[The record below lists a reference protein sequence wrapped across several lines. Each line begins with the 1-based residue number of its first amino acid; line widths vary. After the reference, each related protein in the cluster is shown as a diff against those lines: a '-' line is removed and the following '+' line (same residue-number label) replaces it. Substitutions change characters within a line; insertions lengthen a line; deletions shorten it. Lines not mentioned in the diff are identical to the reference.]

1 MKGFGDQTKSKKKL
15 NNFRTKQY
23 HQQIM
28 NEAVKHQSAGNITE
42 AKKYY
47 QMLIKDGLEDANVF
61 NNYGIVLVNL
71 GELKEA
77 ELSIRKSIDLNAKNP
92 ASYTNL
98 GGILIKLGKFK
109 EAELSIRK
117 AIDLNLNSSD
127 AHYILGNLFKD
138 QDKFE
143 DAEISIRKSI
153 KLNPKDPEA
162 HITFGKILIILGK
175 LKEAELPIRKAI
187 DLNPN
192 SADNYYILGNLL
204 RDQEELEDAEI
215 LIRKAIHLNHNF
227 YEAYLILGIL
237 LRELGK
243 LEEAE
248 LSAREAIKLNPNVG
262 NAYLSLGIILRDL
275 GRYEEAE
282 LFTLKAIKLENSD
295 LERCYQNLSLLM
307 YARGNINSAI
317 ENIEKAV
324 SLDPKSNEYKL
335 ILSIFKKR
343 NNSKNTEIVTHTDTL
358 IHNEKCL
365 SYPIIINKPVDSKLI
380 DSLYHI
386 KALDLNKFK
395 DPSFGKARGSD
406 YQLFENNE
414 IITRKLEKELIDITK
429 KIVNS
434 DVFFRDSFF
443 TILSGN
449 STVRKHNHLGD
460 FDKLEVLKLWKQ
472 KYSLV
477 YYLSIGDQHC
487 QNPGILKFYK
497 DEYDNNPN
505 KEILPSEGMIVIF
518 PADRY
523 HSVKYDGN
531 KDRIIIGVNFYSI

>member
-1 MKGFGDQTKSKKKL
+1 MKGFGDQIKSKKKL
-15 NNFRTKQY
+15 NNFRTNLY
-23 HQQIM
+23 CQQIM
-28 NEAVKHQSAGNITE
+28 KEAVKHHLAGNFLE
-42 AKKYY
+42 ARKYY
-47 QMLIKDGLEDANVF
+47 QQLIENGLEDANVF
-61 NNYGIVLVNL
+61 NNLGGILIKL

-92 ASYTNL
+92 AAHTNL

-117 AIDLNLNSSD
+117 AIYLNPNSAD
-127 AHYILGNLFKD
+127 AHFILGNLFKD

-162 HITFGKILIILGK
+162 HITLGRLLIKLGK
-175 LKEAELPIRKAI
+175 LKEAELQIRKAI

-192 SADNYYILGNLL
+192 SADDHYILGNLL

-215 LIRKAIHLNHNF
+215 LFRKAIHLNHNF
-227 YEAYLILGIL
+227 DKAYLILGIL

-243 LEEAE
+243 LKEAE
-248 LSAREAIKLNPNVG
+248 LSAREAIKLNPKVG

-275 GRYEEAE
+275 GRFEEAE
-282 LFTLKAIKLENSD
+282 LFTRKAIKLKNSD

-324 SLDPKSNEYKL
+324 SIDPISKEYKL
-335 ILSIFKKR
+335 ILSIFRKR
-343 NNSKNTEIVTHTDTL
+343 HNRKNTEIVTHTDTL

-365 SYPIIINKPVDSKLI
+365 SYPIIINKPVESELI
-380 DSLYHI
+380 DSLYQI
-386 KALDLNKFK
+386 KALDLNKLK

-406 YQLFENNE
+406 YQLFEYNE
-414 IITRKLEKELIDITK
+414 IITSKLEKELIDITK
-429 KIVNS
+429 KIVNAE
-434 DVFFRDSFF
+434 VFFYDSFF

-449 STVRKHNHLGD
+449 STIRKHNHLGD

-505 KEILPSEGMIVIF
+505 KEILPSEGTIVIF

>member
-1 MKGFGDQTKSKKKL
+1 MKGFGNQIKSKKKL
-15 NNFRTKQY
+15 NNFRTRQY
-23 HQQIM
+23 HQQLM
-28 NEAVKHQSAGNITE
+28 NEAVRHQSAGNISE

-47 QMLIKDGLEDANVF
+47 RQLIKEGLEDANVF
-61 NNYGIVLVNL
+61 NNYGIILVNL

-77 ELSIRKSIDLNAKNP
+77 ELSIRKSIELNPKDPAAHTNLGGILINIGKLKEAELSIRKSIELNP
-92 ASYTNL
+92 NSSNAHYILGNLLRDQSKLEEAEISIRKSIELNPKDPEAHTNL
-98 GGILIKLGKFK
+98 GGILIKLGKSK
-109 EAELSIRK
+109 EAELTTRK
-117 AIDLNLNSSD
+117 AIELNPNSPD
-127 AHYILGNLFKD
+127 AHYIIGNLLRD
-138 QDKFE
+138 QGKLE
-143 DAEISIRKSI
+143 EAEISIRK
-153 KLNPKDPEA
+153 
-162 HITFGKILIILGK
+162 
-175 LKEAELPIRKAI
+175 AI
-187 DLNPN
+187 HFNPN
-192 SADNYYILGNLL
+192 FD
-204 RDQEELEDAEI
+204 
-215 LIRKAIHLNHNF
+215 K
-227 YEAYLILGIL
+227 AYLILGIIL
-237 LRELGK
+237 WELRK

-248 LSAREAIKLNPNVG
+248 LITRKAIELNPNVG

-275 GRYEEAE
+275 GRFEEAE
-282 LFTLKAIKLENSD
+282 LLTLKAIKLKNSD

-307 YARGNINSAI
+307 YSRGDINSAI

-324 SLDPKSNEYKL
+324 SIDPISKEYKL
-335 ILSIFKKR
+335 ILSIFRKR
-343 NNSKNTEIVTHTDTL
+343 NNRKNTEIVTHTDTL

-365 SYPIIINKPVDSKLI
+365 SYPIIINKPVESELI
-380 DSLYHI
+380 DSLYQI
-386 KALDLNKFK
+386 KSLDLNKFR

-406 YQLFENNE
+406 YELFENNE
-414 IITRKLEKELIDITK
+414 IITSKLKKELIDITK
-429 KIVNS
+429 KIVNA

-449 STVRKHNHLGD
+449 STIRKHNHIGD

-497 DEYDNNPN
+497 DEYDNCPN